1 MNNIN
6 SNDFNF
12 WLPLDIA
19 KAKNAETYP
28 RGDERRYEN
37 MVFEGIA
44 SDTSEDYQG
53 ESMEPNGFII
63 DYFLKHGLFNL
74 DHLTVREKELKSRFW
89 IGEPLDGKIIN
100 NKFWVKGRLWKE
112 SPEARAFWDKCIE
125 MKNSGSTRKPG
136 MSIEGKALERDPKN
150 EKHITKA
157 IINNIALT
165 FTPVNFN
172 SYIDFVKGVQIQDF
186 IPTGDTL
193 RNNLSKGVMYE
204 EGIGGKGIIIDC
216 NFNIKEERIW
226 YFMLRIE

>member
-1 MNNIN
+1 MKKKT

-12 WLPLDIA
+12 WLPIDFMKSEEA
-19 KAKNAETYP
+19 TQYE
-28 RGDERRYEN
+28 RGDDRRYEN

-44 SDTSEDYQG
+44 SDSCEDYQG
-53 ESMEPNGFII
+53 DSMEPNGFVI

-74 DHLTVREKELKSRFW
+74 DHLTVRAKELKSRFW
-89 IGEPLDGKIIN
+89 IGEPLDGRIIN
-100 NKFWVKGRLWKE
+100 NKFWVKGKLWSE

-125 MKNSGSTRKPG
+125 MKESGSTRRPG

-172 SYIDFVKGVQIQDF
+172 SYLDFVKGVQEQDF
-186 IPTGDTL
+186 IPTGSLIKSRLD
-193 RNNLSKGVMYE
+193 RDIMFEKVIGDKRIVNYSK
-204 EGIGGKGIIIDC
+204 
-216 NFNIKEERIW
+216 
-226 YFMLRIE
+226 

>member
-1 MNNIN
+1 MKKKT

-12 WLPLDIA
+12 WLPIDFMKSEEA
-19 KAKNAETYP
+19 TQYE
-28 RGDERRYEN
+28 RGDDRRYEN

-44 SDTSEDYQG
+44 SDSSEDYQG
-53 ESMEPNGFII
+53 DSMEPNGFVI

-74 DHLTVREKELKSRFW
+74 DHLTVRAKELKSRFW
-89 IGEPLDGKIIN
+89 IGEPLDGRIIN
-100 NKFWVKGRLWKE
+100 NKFWVKGKLWSE

-125 MKNSGSTRKPG
+125 MKESGSTRRPG

-172 SYIDFVKGVQIQDF
+172 SYLDFVKGVQEQDF
-186 IPTGDTL
+186 IPTGSLIKSRLD
-193 RNNLSKGVMYE
+193 RDIMFEKVIDSKFRIIE
-204 EGIGGKGIIIDC
+204 EKI
-216 NFNIKEERIW
+216 
-226 YFMLRIE
+226 

>member
-1 MNNIN
+1 MKTKT

-12 WLPLDIA
+12 WLPIDLM
-19 KAKNAETYP
+19 KAESATQYE
-28 RGDERRYEN
+28 RGDDRRYEN

-44 SDTSEDYQG
+44 SDSSEDYQG
-53 ESMEPNGFII
+53 DSMEPNGFII

-74 DHLTVREKELKSRFW
+74 DHLTVRARELKSRFW

-100 NKFWVKGRLWKE
+100 NKFWVKGKLWKD

-125 MKNSGSTRKPG
+125 MKESGSTRRPG

-157 IINNIALT
+157 VINNIALT

-172 SYIDFVKGVQIQDF
+172 SYLDFVKGVQEQDF
-186 IPTGDTL
+186 IPTG
-193 RNNLSKGVMYE
+193 NLVKSGLNKSIMFEKVVGNKR
-204 EGIGGKGIIIDC
+204 ITIDANFRII
-216 NFNIKEERIW
+216 EERI
-226 YFMLRIE
+226 

>member
-1 MNNIN
+1 MNTSV
-6 SNDFNF
+6 SNNFNF
-12 WLPLDIA
+12 WLPIDLL
-19 KAKNAETYP
+19 KSEESTHYP

-44 SDTSEDYQG
+44 SDSSEDYQG
-53 ESMEPNGFII
+53 DSMEPNGFEI

-74 DHLTVREKELKSRFW
+74 DHLTVRSKELKSRFW
-89 IGEPLDGKIIN
+89 IGEPLDGKIVD
-100 NKFWVKGRLWKE
+100 NKFWVKGKLWSE

-125 MKNSGSTRKPG
+125 MRDSGSLRKPG
-136 MSIEGKALERDPKN
+136 MSIEGRALERDPHN

-186 IPTGDTL
+186 IPTDNL
-193 RNNLSKGVMYE
+193 IKSRLKRNVMFE
-204 EGIGGKGIIIDC
+204 KVIAGKRVIIDS
-216 NFNIKEERIW
+216 NFNLIEEK
-226 YFMLRIE
+226 L

>member
-1 MNNIN
+1 MKKKT

-12 WLPLDIA
+12 WLPIDFMKSEEA
-19 KAKNAETYP
+19 TQYE
-28 RGDERRYEN
+28 RGDGRRYEN

-44 SDTSEDYQG
+44 SDSSEDYQG
-53 ESMEPNGFII
+53 DSMEPNGFVI

-74 DHLTVREKELKSRFW
+74 DHLTVRAKELKSRFW
-89 IGEPLDGKIIN
+89 IGEPLDGRIIN
-100 NKFWVKGRLWKE
+100 NKFWVKGKLWPE

-125 MKNSGSTRKPG
+125 MKESGSTRRPG

-172 SYIDFVKGVQIQDF
+172 SYLDFVKGVQEQDF
-186 IPTGDTL
+186 IPTGSLIKSRLD
-193 RNNLSKGVMYE
+193 RDIMFEKVIGDKRIVIDSKFRIIE
-204 EGIGGKGIIIDC
+204 EKI
-216 NFNIKEERIW
+216 
-226 YFMLRIE
+226 

>member
-1 MNNIN
+1 MKKKT

-12 WLPLDIA
+12 WLPIDFMKSEEA
-19 KAKNAETYP
+19 TQYE
-28 RGDERRYEN
+28 RGDDRRYEN

-44 SDTSEDYQG
+44 SDSSEDYQG
-53 ESMEPNGFII
+53 DSMEPNGFVI

-74 DHLTVREKELKSRFW
+74 DHLTVRAKELKSRFW
-89 IGEPLDGKIIN
+89 IGEPLDGRIIN
-100 NKFWVKGRLWKE
+100 NKFWVKGKLWSE

-125 MKNSGSTRKPG
+125 MKESGSTRRPG

-172 SYIDFVKGVQIQDF
+172 SYLDFVKGVQEQDF
-186 IPTGDTL
+186 IPTGFLIKSRLD
-193 RNNLSKGVMYE
+193 RDIMFEKVIGDKRIVIDSKFRIIE
-204 EGIGGKGIIIDC
+204 EKI
-216 NFNIKEERIW
+216 
-226 YFMLRIE
+226 

>member
-1 MNNIN
+1 MKKKT

-12 WLPLDIA
+12 WLPIDFMKSEEA
-19 KAKNAETYP
+19 TQYE
-28 RGDERRYEN
+28 RGDDQRYEN

-44 SDTSEDYQG
+44 SDSSEDYQG
-53 ESMEPNGFII
+53 DSMEPNGFVI

-74 DHLTVREKELKSRFW
+74 DHLTVRAKELKSRFW
-89 IGEPLDGKIIN
+89 IGEPLDGRIIN
-100 NKFWVKGRLWKE
+100 NKFWVKGKLWSE

-125 MKNSGSTRKPG
+125 MKESGSTRRPG

-172 SYIDFVKGVQIQDF
+172 SYLDFVKGVQEQDF
-186 IPTGDTL
+186 IPTGSLIKSRLD
-193 RNNLSKGVMYE
+193 RDIMFEKVIGDKRIVIDSKFRIIE
-204 EGIGGKGIIIDC
+204 EKI
-216 NFNIKEERIW
+216 
-226 YFMLRIE
+226 